1 MGPKSY
7 IDIADL
13 TCKTS
18 AGADCEYTATISAGS
33 YDTLVSAIGAIESK
47 IEKKP
52 DVEPEVKSTINLVEK
67 KLFAYFYKD
76 GFKTSQK
83 ELIPDIK
90 DVTIHQN
97 HVVIVEFVDGT
108 SEKAVLHPDD
118 KFSIEQGI
126 SICITKRLV
135 GGSAIY
141 NKLVSRALKINKR
154 NRLAEAKEE
163 QEKVIRKERAKK
175 YAEKKAARRAA
186 KREEYINV
194 IAEAI
199 ARGINS
205 VVKTEEGDEHAK
217 EE

>member
-1 MGPKSY
+1 MGSNTY
-7 IDIADL
+7 LTVSDL
-13 TCKTS
+13 
-18 AGADCEYTATISAGS
+18 A
-33 YDTLVSAIGAIESK
+33 VSAIDTNYECVATIKGDSCSSIMEAINK
-47 IEKKP
+47 IEEKKP
-52 DVEPEVKSTINLVEK
+52 DVEPEVKSTINLVGK

-90 DVTIHQN
+90 DVTVHQN

-108 SEKAVLHPDD
+108 SEKAVLHPED

-141 NKLVSRALKINKR
+141 NKLVSRALKINKK

-163 QEKVIRKERAKK
+163 QEKVMRKERAKK
-175 YAEKKAARRAA
+175 HAEKKAARRAA
-186 KREEYINV
+186 KREEYISV

-205 VVKTEEGDEHAK
+205 VVKTEEGDEREK